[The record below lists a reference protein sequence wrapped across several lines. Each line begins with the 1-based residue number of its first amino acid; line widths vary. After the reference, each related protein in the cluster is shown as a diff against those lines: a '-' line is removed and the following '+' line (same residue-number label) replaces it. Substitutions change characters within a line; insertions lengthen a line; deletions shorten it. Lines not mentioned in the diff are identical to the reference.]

1 MTSEEVRE
9 GSPEL
14 AMVMLID
21 TLGERYG
28 KLPSEVIRQ
37 ATTFDVFVADTAIA
51 YRNAQMEKAYG
62 KDQQLD
68 PSQYSEEDLLKVL
81 KESRGES

>member
-1 MTSEEVRE
+1 MTSEEIRE

-14 AMVMLID
+14 SMIMLID

-37 ATTFDVFVADTAIA
+37 ANTFDIFVADTAIA
-51 YRNAQMEKAYG
+51 YRNAQTEKAYG
-62 KDQQLD
+62 KNQVD

-81 KESRGES
+81 KESRGEN

>member
-1 MTSEEVRE
+1 VTSEEVLE

-14 AMVMLID
+14 SMIMLID

-28 KLPSEVIRQ
+28 RLPSEVIRS

-51 YRNAQMEKAYG
+51 YRNAQMDRANG
-62 KDQQLD
+62 NNQLD
-68 PSQYSEEDLLKVL
+68 PSKYSEDDLLKVL
-81 KESRGES
+81 KESRGEN